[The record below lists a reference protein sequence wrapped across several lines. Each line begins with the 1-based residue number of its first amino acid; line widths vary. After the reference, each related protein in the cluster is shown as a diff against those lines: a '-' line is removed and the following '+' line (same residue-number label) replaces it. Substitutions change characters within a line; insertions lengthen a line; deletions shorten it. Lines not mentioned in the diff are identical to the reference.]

1 MGWLQKIFSYGVT
14 QLAFQ
19 FAFKKV
25 KRKALL
31 VYLKTLQAV
40 RRSIIVALCVFFALQ
55 FIVFSFFGFVITG
68 IWLLPVSETSTKLF
82 ILLGFFGFLLIV
94 STIGLCIFLSE
105 RHWLKMSGAEQF
117 LKDS

>member
-1 MGWLQKIFSYGVT
+1 M
-14 QLAFQ
+14 AFQ
-19 FAFKKV
+19 FAFKKI

-40 RRSIIVALCVFFALQ
+40 RRSIIVAVCVFFALQ
-55 FIVFSFFGFVITG
+55 IIVFSFFGVVVTG

-82 ILLGFFGFLLIV
+82 ILLGFFGLLMIV
-94 STIGLCIFLSE
+94 STIGLCVFLSE
-105 RHWLKMSGAEQF
+105 RHWLKLSGAEQL

>member
-1 MGWLQKIFSYGVT
+1 M
-14 QLAFQ
+14 AFQ
-19 FAFKKV
+19 FAFKKI

-40 RRSIIVALCVFFALQ
+40 RRSIIVAVCVFFALQ
-55 FIVFSFFGFVITG
+55 IIVLSFFGVVVTG

-82 ILLGFFGFLLIV
+82 ILLGFFGLLLIV
-94 STIGLCIFLSE
+94 STIGLCVFLSE
-105 RHWLKMSGAEQF
+105 RHWLKLSGAEQL